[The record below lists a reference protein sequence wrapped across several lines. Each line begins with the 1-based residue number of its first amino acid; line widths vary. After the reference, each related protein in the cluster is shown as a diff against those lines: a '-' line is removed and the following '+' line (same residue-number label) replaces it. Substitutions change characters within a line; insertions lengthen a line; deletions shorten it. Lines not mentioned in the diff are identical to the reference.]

1 MADINIR
8 RPHELGLDKAREL
21 ANQWIEDASKKL
33 SLTCKLEPG
42 AQEDKIHF
50 ERSGIKGVMRV
61 TAQAFE
67 LEAKLGMM
75 LAAFK
80 PMVEAE
86 IEKNLNHVLARANKP
101 QTPQA

>member
-1 MADINIR
+1 MADIHIR
-8 RPHELGLDKAREL
+8 RTHEFGLDKAREL

-42 AQEDKIHF
+42 EQEDKIHF

-61 TAQAFE
+61 NAEAFE

-86 IEKNLNHVLARANKP
+86 IEKNLSHVLSKGK
-101 QTPQA
+101 QA

>member
-1 MADINIR
+1 MADIQIR
-8 RPHELGLDKAREL
+8 RTHEFGLEKARQL
-21 ANQWIEDASKKL
+21 AQQWIEDASQKL

-42 AQEDKIHF
+42 AEEDKIHF
-50 ERSGIKGVMRV
+50 ERSGIKGTMRV

-86 IEKNLNHVLARANKP
+86 IEKNLTRVLSRGDKP
-101 QTPQA
+101 QP